1 MSEACVFC
9 KRTDVPGMHLHHVI
23 PKCKKGKEIVQ
34 TCGSC
39 GSFIHATW
47 SHNELRDV
55 YNTVGKIVADER
67 FKKYLNWILKQQP
80 TAKFRS
86 DRRNGRVEG
95 KYR

>member
-9 KRTDVPGMHLHHVI
+9 GREGVPGMHEHHVV
-23 PKCKKGKEIVQ
+23 PRCKGGKDVEP

-39 GSFIHATW
+39 GSFIHGTW

-55 YNTVGKIVADER
+55 YNTVERIRADER
-67 FKKYLNWILKQQP
+67 FKKYLRWVLKQSP
-80 TAKFRS
+80 TAKFKTV
-86 DRRNGRVEG
+86 RRNGRAKG